1 MFISLQGK
9 KSHLEFSTRIIYNNH
24 WLLYDMMYLL
34 REPMG
39 RFYQLPDIIGR
50 ELMPM
55 ITYSDFIQF
64 VIMLCAIITVIVNLV
79 HKK

>member
-1 MFISLQGK
+1 
-9 KSHLEFSTRIIYNNH
+9 
-24 WLLYDMMYLL
+24 
-34 REPMG
+34 MG

-55 ITYSDFIQF
+55 ITFSDFIQF